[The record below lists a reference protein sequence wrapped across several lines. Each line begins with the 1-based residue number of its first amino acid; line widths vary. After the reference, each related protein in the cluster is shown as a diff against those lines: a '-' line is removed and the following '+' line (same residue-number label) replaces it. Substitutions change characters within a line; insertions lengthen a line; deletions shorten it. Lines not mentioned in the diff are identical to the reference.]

1 MKQAKV
7 LEKQIKNEL
16 KDIFESLGSTR
27 YFVEVN
33 PKGQEFAAKI
43 WIESDILDRIATDQ
57 DLIKT
62 VSDAVRYVELK
73 FNATIFEELK
83 PLF

>member
-7 LEKQIKNEL
+7 LEKRIKNEL
-16 KDIFESLGSTR
+16 KNIFESLGSTR

-43 WIESDILDRIATDQ
+43 WIESDILDRIATNQ
-57 DLIKT
+57 DMIRT
-62 VSDAVRYVELK
+62 VSDAVRYIELE